1 MKSQVKNAFVICSV
15 LALGQFI
22 WRWDRIVSNYKQE
35 PITLEM
41 TTEPPIDDVIDID
54 VDRILED
61 YPNVRPNYWNKSFHN
76 DHEFLNH
83 IVPWHTSA
91 KHKVLLYPTV
101 SFSSNTFR
109 VLLAIKSTTPD
120 YQLRCLVRRTWLSN
134 EAWDYK
140 VAINGTERQVEVQHV
155 FLFGLRDEDDYEK
168 LKSEN
173 DKFHDILLGEFVDSF
188 QTLAIKEHL
197 FLNFLN
203 DLGTDS
209 IDYIYKGDTDVLVNP
224 PMLIEQ
230 MLLTAE
236 KQREFIC
243 GCRSVGVLPF
253 RDMMSKYF
261 VPEELWPANKTY
273 EPYVSGGGFILT
285 AGLAR
290 QMIEVKD
297 SVTIFP
303 IDDAY
308 LGSIVNLATD
318 RFK

>member
-1 MKSQVKNAFVICSV
+1 MKNQVKNAFIICS
-15 LALGQFI
+15 LLMLGQCI
-22 WRWDRIVSNYKQE
+22 WRWDQIVSTYKRE
-35 PITLEM
+35 TIILETITEAPKD
-41 TTEPPIDDVIDID
+41 EVIDID

-61 YPNVRPNYWNKSFHN
+61 YPNVRPDYWNLSFHN
-76 DHEFLNH
+76 QHEFLNH
-83 IVPWHTSA
+83 LVPWHTNA

-101 SFSSNTFR
+101 SFSSDTFR

-120 YQLRCLVRRTWLSN
+120 NDLRCLVRKTWLSK
-134 EAWDYK
+134 EVWDYK
-140 VAINGTERQVEVQHV
+140 VAVNGSELQVQVQHV
-155 FLFGLRDEDDYEK
+155 FLFGLHDENDYEK

-173 DKFHDILLGEFVDSF
+173 DQFHDVLLGEFVDSF

-197 FLNFLN
+197 FLNFVN
-203 DLGTDS
+203 DIGTDS

-236 KQREFIC
+236 KQPEFIC

-253 RDMMSKYF
+253 REKMSKYF
-261 VPEELWPANKTY
+261 VPEELWPGNKTY
-273 EPYVSGGGFILT
+273 QPYVSGGGFILT

-308 LGSIVNLATD
+308 LGSIVNLAME